1 MIAQGELLELDIE
14 DLNHQGEGVGRF
26 NGCVVFVPDTVIG
39 DRILVRILRLRK
51 QYSEGQL
58 EKLLVS
64 SPHRIRPSCIVADKC
79 GGCQWQH
86 IDYDYQIQVKRHQV
100 EETLARVGG
109 FSEVEIAPILVSANS
124 LSYRNKVTYPLGV
137 SATQQIQ
144 AGYYRKGTHK
154 LINLNQCP
162 VQDTHFNPFLTEI
175 KQDIQN
181 RGWTIDQDL
190 TGTGQLRH
198 LSLRVGRRTGEILL
212 TLVAT
217 TWDLPEILPQAEMW
231 LQRYPSLVGV
241 AVNLNHSK
249 SNVIFGRETRTIAG
263 KPYLREIF
271 AGLEFHLLSD
281 TFFQV
286 NTETAEALFEV
297 IKHRLNLQGEE
308 ILLDAYCGVGT
319 FTLPLAQHVAQAIG
333 IEVQQTSV
341 QQARINA
348 EVNKINNVTFYAGA
362 VESLLPQLIRP
373 NILLLDPPRKGCDR
387 LVIESIRQTQPDKIV
402 YISCQPATLARDLQL
417 LCADD
422 LYRLTF
428 SQPADFFPHTAH
440 IEVVAFLEN
449 NKFL

>member
-51 QYSEGQL
+51 QYSEGQV

-64 SPHRIRPSCIVADKC
+64 SPHRIRPGCIVADKC

-109 FSEVEIAPILVSANS
+109 FSGVEIAPILISANP

-137 SATQQIQ
+137 SATQQVQ

-162 VQDTHFNPFLTEI
+162 VQDSRFNPFLAEI
-175 KQDIQN
+175 KQDIQQ

-190 TGTGQLRH
+190 TGKGQLRH

-217 TWDLPEILPQAEMW
+217 TWDLPEIVPQAEIW
-231 LQRYPSLVGV
+231 LQRYPGLVGV
-241 AVNLNHSK
+241 TINLNHSK
-249 SNVIFGRETRTIAG
+249 SNIIFGRDTRTIAG

-271 AGLEFHLLSD
+271 AGLEFRLLSD

-297 IKHRLNLQGEE
+297 IKQRLNLQGEE
-308 ILLDAYCGVGT
+308 ILIDAYCGVGT
-319 FTLPLAQHVAQAIG
+319 FTLPLAQQVAQAIG
-333 IEVQQTSV
+333 IEVQQSSV
-341 QQARINA
+341 EQARINA

>member
-1 MIAQGELLELDIE
+1 
-14 DLNHQGEGVGRF
+14 
-26 NGCVVFVPDTVIG
+26 
-39 DRILVRILRLRK
+39 
-51 QYSEGQL
+51 
-58 EKLLVS
+58 
-64 SPHRIRPSCIVADKC
+64 
-79 GGCQWQH
+79 
-86 IDYDYQIQVKRHQV
+86 
-100 EETLARVGG
+100 
-109 FSEVEIAPILVSANS
+109 
-124 LSYRNKVTYPLGV
+124 
-137 SATQQIQ
+137 
-144 AGYYRKGTHK
+144 
-154 LINLNQCP
+154 
-162 VQDTHFNPFLTEI
+162 
-175 KQDIQN
+175 
-181 RGWTIDQDL
+181 
-190 TGTGQLRH
+190 
-198 LSLRVGRRTGEILL
+198 VGRRTGEILL

-217 TWDLPEILPQAEMW
+217 TWDLPEIVPQAEMW
-231 LQRYPSLVGV
+231 LQRYPGLVGV
-241 AVNLNHSK
+241 AVNLNYSK

-271 AGLEFHLLSD
+271 AGLEFRLLSD

-297 IKHRLNLQGEE
+297 IKQRLNLQGEE
-308 ILLDAYCGVGT
+308 ILIDAYCGVGT
-319 FTLPLAQHVAQAIG
+319 FTLPLAQQVAQAIG
-333 IEVQQTSV
+333 IEVQQSSIE
-341 QQARINA
+341 QAIINA

-362 VESLLPQLIRP
+362 VESLLPQLLRP